1 MQPTTGPILPG
12 ATLSTSVN
20 ATEPQGL
27 AAPQDGGL
35 TAERPP
41 FRRVLNQEQASG
53 DATPVPAGESE
64 PGGSSLPAGGNAL
77 PVAESE
83 TPLGAGDLA
92 GWASPDQRTAQP
104 IIIGTEL
111 TGLPEEGALPILTE
125 AVSAVPLQ
133 DPIKGSGGAAT
144 VATMNRDV
152 PGLKIPLAEPVAIPT
167 SVDRQPTTG
176 DLPILNNPV
185 PGQLADR
192 AEPRTPV
199 AAGIERAV
207 TAVTQQVSANTPN
220 ASAPTPVAN
229 PNESRSVIELAQ
241 QLTTDAGKH
250 VNSPLRAS
258 ATAPADIGT
267 VRGDRVQRPIMDPAG
282 ARPQPALADLM
293 SVELESSPMPP
304 ARPAGTRGLESVS
317 LPASRQPLA
326 DGTDM
331 RVSLNV
337 LPGAAATDNLDL
349 GLATTDIVASRAPTP
364 VSATQSPIPVASGI
378 TAPQPVVQPTSLTSA
393 SAPAQFSIDVPVL
406 DPAWQTA
413 VNERVVWMAGRGMQS
428 AELRLSP
435 AELGPLQVQLAVD
448 ERGVNLTINAAHAA
462 TREALEGAIPRL
474 RDMLSEHGMNLADA
488 NVSDQGVD
496 ARQDRDSDGPE
507 LAAAGTEVGDAD
519 ETLQDARRA
528 GAIRPVRDDAVVDL
542 FA

>member
-12 ATLSTSVN
+12 TTLSTSAS

-27 AAPQDGGL
+27 AAPQDSGL

-41 FRRVLNQEQASG
+41 FRRVLNQEQATG
-53 DATPVPAGESE
+53 DAAAVPASDSA
-64 PGGSSLPAGGNAL
+64 PGGSSLPAGGNGL
-77 PVAESE
+77 PPAESE
-83 TPLGAGDLA
+83 TTAGTGDLA
-92 GWASPDQRTAQP
+92 GWVTSDQRAAQP
-104 IIIGTEL
+104 IIIGAEL
-111 TGLPEEGALPILTE
+111 TGLPEEGALPVLMD
-125 AVSAVPLQ
+125 AVGTLPVQ
-133 DPIKGSGGAAT
+133 DPVKGPGGPGL
-144 VATMNRDV
+144 VATKDRVV
-152 PGLKIPLAEPVAIPT
+152 PGLQMPLAEPAATAT
-167 SVDRQPTTG
+167 SAGRQSTTA

-185 PGQLADR
+185 PGQLADQ

-207 TAVTQQVSANTPN
+207 AAVTQRVPENTPN
-220 ASAPTPVAN
+220 AQTPTPVAD
-229 PNESRSVIELAQ
+229 PVVSRSVIERAQ
-241 QLTTDAGKH
+241 QLTTDTGKQ
-250 VNSPLRAS
+250 LRSTLRGGAPTAAS
-258 ATAPADIGT
+258 LEA
-267 VRGDRVQRPIMDPAG
+267 VQGDRVQRPVIDPVG
-282 ARPQPALADLM
+282 ARPQPALAELM
-293 SVELESSPMPP
+293 PAELESSPVLP
-304 ARPAGTRGLESVS
+304 ARPAGERGLRPVS
-317 LPASRQPLA
+317 LNVSRQLPASS
-326 DGTDM
+326 TDV
-331 RVSLNV
+331 RVSLNA
-337 LPGAAATDNLDL
+337 LPGAAATDTVDL
-349 GLATTDIVASRAPTP
+349 GLATTDMVATRTPTS
-364 VSATQSPIPVASGI
+364 VSATPSPIPVASGI
-378 TAPQPVVQPTSLTSA
+378 TAPQPVVQPTGVTPA

-413 VNERVVWMAGRGMQS
+413 VNERVVLMAGRGVQS

-507 LAAAGTEVGDAD
+507 LAAAGTDVNDAD
-519 ETLQDARRA
+519 ESVQDSGRS
-528 GAIRPVRDDAVVDL
+528 GASRTVRDDAVVDL